1 MTGFDRLVTTAEAAK
16 QLNVDRSVIVRAVLD
31 GRLACEHKLPG
42 RKRSECK
49 TSRQPGLTIP
59 AGDPTHTSP

>member
-42 RKRSECK
+42 RTGSYLFHQADLARFAEQ
-49 TSRQPGLTIP
+49 RQK
-59 AGDPTHTSP
+59 AS